1 LDEKDE
7 KLKSVSPKKIK
18 DILDKNGSVE
28 PKVKKAVVKELIESG
43 YFEKYTITG
52 ADGEKHTNTT
62 RYTKNYAKVI
72 IAKCGNVEYSCYP
85 HDFPDKVFIHISGGK
100 AQIDRFDVNRYF
112 SAMNQIK
119 WYLNGGCQKAIS
131 GKSKTQLAKD
141 IKLAY
146 EYVVNQE
153 LGQ

>member
-1 LDEKDE
+1 LGENEK
-7 KLKSVSPKKIK
+7 KIQSVSPKKLK

-43 YFEKYTITG
+43 YFERYTIVG
-52 ADGEKHTNTT
+52 VDGEKHSNTT
-62 RYTKNYAKVI
+62 RHLKNPAKVI
-72 IAKCGNVEYSCYP
+72 ISKCGNTEYSCYP
-85 HDFPDKVFIHISGGK
+85 YDFPDKVFINVSGGK

-112 SAMNQIK
+112 SAMRLVQ
-119 WYLNGGCQKAIS
+119 WYLNGGCQRAIS

-146 EYVVNQE
+146 EYSANKE